1 MRGHGSLKFVRPNTV
16 SPCVVAVSVE
26 NEENE
31 KVYSISDYVVQCACV
46 LGKGKKV
53 CCFLFSLLHLAVLEP
68 QGN

>member
-31 KVYSISDYVVQCACV
+31 KVYSIIDYVVQCACV
-46 LGKGKKV
+46 LGKKV